1 MPTVD
6 QSFGEAVAPEIPL
19 NAPLSRWQR
28 QRPPVLVALA
38 GAFTVLVLVLAVIG
52 PLIANG
58 PARTISVN
66 SALLLPTS
74 THPLGTDQLGRD
86 VLARLVV
93 GARTGVLGPL
103 VITVLTAVLSTV
115 IGLFAGYFGGW
126 FDAVVS
132 RLVDVVYSLPNLL
145 VAIVVVGVLG
155 GGYALAIGVLVLLA
169 VPYNVRYIRA
179 ATLEQRGLP
188 YVEAARGLGLS
199 RRTIAL
205 RHVLPNLSTVLIST
219 VALRFTFAVVDLA
232 TISFL
237 GLGVPPG
244 TPDWGTM
251 LSDSRATV
259 FISPWPMIGPL
270 VMIALTVISA
280 NVLGD
285 WLHGKSIERGKGE

>member
-1 MPTVD
+1 VPTVD
-6 QSFGEAVAPEIPL
+6 SIPQPAVAPDVAL
-19 NAPLSRWQR
+19 RAPRAR
-28 QRPPVLVALA
+28 RRRPPVFVALA
-38 GAFTVLVLVLAVIG
+38 AAFTILVLVLSVIG
-52 PLIANG
+52 PIIDHNA
-58 PARTISVN
+58 ATHISVN
-66 SALLLPTS
+66 GALLLPS
-74 THPLGTDQLGRD
+74 VSHPLGTDQLGRD

-103 VITVLTAVLSTV
+103 LITVLTAVLSTV

-126 FDAVVS
+126 FDAVIS
-132 RLVDVVYSLPNLL
+132 RIVDVVYSLPTLL

-155 GGYALAIGVLVLLA
+155 GGYLLAIGVLVVLA
-169 VPYNVRYIRA
+169 VPYNVRYVRA

-199 RRTIAL
+199 RATIAV
-205 RHVLPNLSTVLIST
+205 RHVLPNLSTVIIST

-259 FISPWPMIGPL
+259 FITPWPLLGPL

-285 WLHGKSIERGKGE
+285 WLHGKSLERGRGE

>member
-1 MPTVD
+1 VPTVD
-6 QSFGEAVAPEIPL
+6 AIPDRAVAPEVALDTP
-19 NAPLSRWQR
+19 PRR
-28 QRPPVLVALA
+28 KRRPPVLVAF
-38 GAFTVLVLVLAVIG
+38 AFAFMILVLVLAVIG
-52 PLIANG
+52 PIIANDAATG
-58 PARTISVN
+58 ISVN
-66 SALLLPTS
+66 GALLPPS
-74 THPLGTDQLGRD
+74 ASHPLGTDQLGRD

-103 VITVLTAVLSTV
+103 LITVLTALLSTV

-155 GGYALAIGVLVLLA
+155 GGYALAIAVLVVLA

-199 RRTIAL
+199 RTTIAR
-205 RHVLPNLSTVLIST
+205 RHILPNLSTVIIST

-259 FISPWPMIGPL
+259 FITPWPMLGPL
-270 VMIALTVISA
+270 VMIAVTVISA

-285 WLHGKSIERGKGE
+285 WLHGKSIERGRGA

>member
-1 MPTVD
+1 VPTVD
-6 QSFGEAVAPEIPL
+6 QSFEHAVAPEVALP
-19 NAPLSRWQR
+19 APRPR
-28 QRPPVLVALA
+28 RRRPPLFVVLA
-38 GAFTVLVLVLAVIG
+38 GAFTILVLVLAVIG
-52 PLIANG
+52 PIIANG
-58 PARTISVN
+58 AARDVSVN
-66 SALLLPTS
+66 SALLSPS
-74 THPLGTDQLGRD
+74 SSHPLGTDALGRD

-93 GARTGVLGPL
+93 GARTCVLGAL
-103 VITVLTAVLSTV
+103 LITVLTAVLSTV

-155 GGYALAIGVLVLLA
+155 GGYALAIAVLVVLA

-188 YVEAARGLGLS
+188 YIEAARGLGLS
-199 RRTIAL
+199 RTTIAR
-205 RHVLPNLSTVLIST
+205 RHILPNLSTVIIST

-244 TPDWGTM
+244 TPDWGAM

-259 FISPWPMIGPL
+259 FVTPWPMIAPL

-285 WLHGKSIERGKGE
+285 WLHGKSIERGRGE

>member
-6 QSFGEAVAPEIPL
+6 AIPERAVAPEVL
-19 NAPLSRWQR
+19 LGAA
-28 QRPPVLVALA
+28 RPRRRRLPVFVALA
-38 GAFTVLVLVLAVIG
+38 FAFTILVLVLAVIG
-52 PLIANG
+52 PMIANG
-58 PARTISVN
+58 SATGISVN
-66 SALLLPTS
+66 AALLQPS
-74 THPLGTDQLGRD
+74 AGHPLGTDQLGRD

-103 VITVLTAVLSTV
+103 LITVLTAVLSTV

-126 FDAVVS
+126 LDAVVS

-155 GGYALAIGVLVLLA
+155 GGYALAITVLVVLA

-179 ATLEQRGLP
+179 ATLEQRSLP

-199 RRTIAL
+199 RTTVAV
-205 RHVLPNLSTVLIST
+205 RHVLPNLTTVIIST

-259 FISPWPMIGPL
+259 FITPWPMIGPL

-285 WLHGKSIERGKGE
+285 WLHGKAIERGRGE

>member
-1 MPTVD
+1 VPTVD
-6 QSFGEAVAPEIPL
+6 SIPQPAVAPDVAL
-19 NAPLSRWQR
+19 RAPRAR
-28 QRPPVLVALA
+28 RRRPPVFVALA
-38 GAFTVLVLVLAVIG
+38 AAFTILVLVLSVIG
-52 PLIANG
+52 PIIADN
-58 PARTISVN
+58 AATHISVEG
-66 SALLLPTS
+66 ALLSPS
-74 THPLGTDQLGRD
+74 VSHPLGTDQLGRD

-103 VITVLTAVLSTV
+103 LITVLTALLSTV

-126 FDAVVS
+126 FDAVIS
-132 RLVDVVYSLPNLL
+132 RIVDVVYSLPTLL

-155 GGYALAIGVLVLLA
+155 GGYLLAIGVLVVLA
-169 VPYNVRYIRA
+169 VPYNVRYVRA

-199 RRTIAL
+199 RATIAV
-205 RHVLPNLSTVLIST
+205 RHVLPNLSTVIIST

-259 FISPWPMIGPL
+259 FITPWPLLGPL

-285 WLHGKSIERGKGE
+285 WLHGKSLERGRGE

>member
-1 MPTVD
+1 VPTVD
-6 QSFGEAVAPEIPL
+6 SIPQPAVAPDVAL
-19 NAPLSRWQR
+19 RAPRTR
-28 QRPPVLVALA
+28 RRRPPVFVAFA
-38 GAFTVLVLVLAVIG
+38 AAFTILVLVLSVIG
-52 PLIANG
+52 PIIDDNA
-58 PARTISVN
+58 ATHISVAG
-66 SALLLPTS
+66 ALLSPS
-74 THPLGTDQLGRD
+74 ASHPLGTDQLGRD

-103 VITVLTAVLSTV
+103 LITVLTALLSTV

-126 FDAVVS
+126 FDAVIS
-132 RLVDVVYSLPNLL
+132 RMVDVVYSLPTLL

-155 GGYALAIGVLVLLA
+155 GGYALAIGVLVVLA

-199 RRTIAL
+199 RAAIAV
-205 RHVLPNLSTVLIST
+205 RHVLPNLSTVIIST

-259 FISPWPMIGPL
+259 FITPWPMLGPL

-285 WLHGKSIERGKGE
+285 WLHGKSIERGRGE